1 MVPTLD
7 GAPVTGTIYPAG
19 TTGVGVLTLA
29 GPVAVSAGD
38 ILLLVGKMRMEDNGQ
53 DSYALSMDIFFSG
66 GIAIS

>member
-7 GAPVTGTIYPAG
+7 GAPVTGTNYPAG

-29 GPVAVSAGD
+29 VSAGD
-38 ILLLVGKMRMEDNGQ
+38 RLLLVGKMRMEDNGQ
-53 DSYALSMDIFFSG
+53 VPYALSMDIFFSG